1 MANTGKI
8 ICIFFGKNISQVIS
22 CILIHKAGL
31 DLSIRDDTKNIDN
44 RTRSWETTLASMKTE

>member
-8 ICIFFGKNISQVIS
+8 ICNFFGQNISQVIS
-22 CILIHKAGL
+22 CIPIHKAGL

-44 RTRSWETTLASMKTE
+44 RTCSWETTLASMKTE